1 MDDEEANLV
10 SAHSTSPN
18 EKWAGSISPF
28 PFLVLGTIKLQ
39 GSQNQGLLW
48 TFSIRFF
55 KGWQARQRRAGKPSK
70 WHEPNYKEVTY
81 KHLVSAHLIS
91 DQTLRHHGTNKID
104 GEKNKSDS
112 RLMPKSFH
120 LFFCIKCRQNPPK
133 TPDQARRLSQVMG
146 PSSSIHWHK
155 CRANTLK

>member
-1 MDDEEANLV
+1 MTKRPTWCLHTALHQTKNELGV
-10 SAHSTSPN
+10 SA
-18 EKWAGSISPF
+18 PF
-28 PFLVLGTIKLQ
+28 PLSFWAQSNCKAHKIRVCFEPSQ
-39 GSQNQGLLW
+39 SGS
-48 TFSIRFF
+48 SRE
-55 KGWQARQRRAGKPSK
+55 GWQARQRRAGKPSK
-70 WHEPNYKEVTY
+70 WHEPNYKAVTC

-112 RLMPKSFH
+112 RLMTKSFH